1 MIRDIK
7 NLFGVLNKRQKN
19 YFIKVQLLSSL
30 QAITEVVSVLLLI
43 PFMSVVGNISLIKE
57 NLFFKNLFNFFNFEN
72 EFQFIVFFSIFI
84 ILFFAFSS
92 WISVFSLKK
101 ITYLGVSLGMD
112 LSKNLYEYYMRQDWL
127 FHTRNNTSSILN
139 KISIESNRITSSII
153 LPLILTISKVFL
165 IVFMYI
171 TLVILNP
178 KFTIFGTIIFF
189 ICYYIVFKYAEK
201 KLEKHGKNLSL
212 QQENRFKSINEGL
225 GGIKHIL
232 LSNSQVKYL
241 NLFNNASD
249 NYSKS
254 YTNIQVLTSSPR
266 YLLELV
272 AIVAIMLII
281 IFTIVIDKKN
291 SLELLPILSVF
302 GLAGYKMLPAFQNVY
317 FLLAS
322 VKGNFAAFNN
332 IEEDLLNSLL
342 MNSRSKVQNDNKIEF
357 KKEIVFD
364 DIHFDYN
371 NERNATIS
379 GISLKILKNKKIG
392 IVGPSG
398 AGKSTLVDIFLGLLS
413 PTSGDLFIDS
423 NKLNKKNLKSWQAN
437 VSYVPQDIFLINNSI
452 KNNIVFGNSDENIDE
467 EKLNLSILQA
477 ELNLFIKDLPNGIE
491 TIVGERGVQLSGGQK
506 QRIAIARALYQDRPV
521 LVLDEATSSLDT
533 VTEKEIMKNVNKS
546 FREKT
551 ILIIAHRL
559 STIRDCDY
567 IYFIEKGKLV
577 DTGTYEQLL
586 ERNIEFKKMAS
597 EKQQI

>member
-7 NLFGVLNKRQKN
+7 NLFGVLNKRQKK

-30 QAITEVVSVLLLI
+30 QAIMEVISVLLLI
-43 PFMSVVGNISLIKE
+43 PFMSVVGNVSLIKE
-57 NLFFKNLFNFFNFEN
+57 NLFFNNLFNFLNFEN

-112 LSKNLYEYYMRQDWL
+112 LSKNLYEYYLRQDWL

-398 AGKSTLVDIFLGLLS
+398 AGKSTLVDIFLGLLL

-559 STIRDCDY
+559 STIRECDY

-597 EKQQI
+597 GKQ

>member
-1 MIRDIK
+1 MVYTKMIRDIK

-57 NLFFKNLFNFFNFEN
+57 NLFFKNLFNFFNFEKK
-72 EFQFIVFFSIFI
+72 FKIIVFFSIFI

-92 WISVFSLKK
+92 DISIQSKNN
-101 ITYLGVSLGMD
+101 
-112 LSKNLYEYYMRQDWL
+112 LSWCFTRYGSFKNLYEYYMRQDWL

-266 YLLELV
+266 YLLDLV

-357 KKEIVFD
+357 KKEIVFE

-392 IVGPSG
+392 IVGPSELENQLWLIFFWDCYHQ
-398 AGKSTLVDIFLGLLS
+398 LVVIFS
-413 PTSGDLFIDS
+413 
-423 NKLNKKNLKSWQAN
+423 
-437 VSYVPQDIFLINNSI
+437 LIVIS
-452 KNNIVFGNSDENIDE
+452 
-467 EKLNLSILQA
+467 
-477 ELNLFIKDLPNGIE
+477 
-491 TIVGERGVQLSGGQK
+491 
-506 QRIAIARALYQDRPV
+506 
-521 LVLDEATSSLDT
+521 
-533 VTEKEIMKNVNKS
+533 
-546 FREKT
+546 
-551 ILIIAHRL
+551 
-559 STIRDCDY
+559 
-567 IYFIEKGKLV
+567 
-577 DTGTYEQLL
+577 
-586 ERNIEFKKMAS
+586 
-597 EKQQI
+597 